1 MFEDSADDFGVIDQR
16 DDLHR
21 RAALGTFQGIG
32 LVDLVDQSRP
42 RRPGARRNHLSEQ
55 TGSTPNDPPPRR
67 APGRDR
73 KSTRLNSSHLVIS
86 YAVFCLK
93 KKTTTRLAL
102 SVRTPVTD
110 FMQCFIIIIS
120 DPTVM
125 TFIIPQT
132 SSLLTSRTTGRTNNQ
147 PITCCLY

>member
-1 MFEDSADDFGVIDQR
+1 MSGTGWWVSSRAGDFSPFPSLGGARIPLHLARCPAPQMFEDSADDFGVIDQR

-67 APGRDR
+67 RSRLESAIVPRYGTAPRA
-73 KSTRLNSSHLVIS
+73 I
-86 YAVFCLK
+86 
-93 KKTTTRLAL
+93 
-102 SVRTPVTD
+102 
-110 FMQCFIIIIS
+110 
-120 DPTVM
+120 
-125 TFIIPQT
+125 
-132 SSLLTSRTTGRTNNQ
+132 
-147 PITCCLY
+147 